1 MEFDKNVKLGGIA
14 NTEEQGV
21 LARKRWMGLEIEI
34 KVN

>member
-14 NTEEQGV
+14 NTEEPGV
-21 LARKRWMGLEIEI
+21 ISRKRWMGLQTEI